1 MFLKGLIRFILFS
14 NIFYGI
20 CAVALCIE
28 TSFQQQIPILH
39 PLFYVI
45 IFCITIIYYTYA
57 YVNENNEPSM
67 NANERSIWYFEKRKI
82 LPFTQTFLLAI
93 FLLAIGLL
101 LYQKIIDFT
110 LIDLKTWLLL
120 LVFPFL
126 AVLYYGNSFTGKGF
140 YSLRKF
146 GLFKPFLIGLIW
158 AGTVSIIP
166 IFFYELTHQSNYV
179 FQPTTLFLVVKN
191 WLYISVLCILFDL
204 KDYATDHNV
213 QLKTFIVRL
222 GLRKTLFSVVL
233 PMAVGSW
240 SIFLSLS
247 LAKHFPPARILFN
260 SIPFIL
266 LIIVSYSMYQRKS
279 ILYYLAIIDGLML
292 VKAVFGITSML
303 FTK

>member
-1 MFLKGLIRFILFS
+1 MFWKKLIKFILFS
-14 NIFYGI
+14 NVFYGI

-39 PLFYVI
+39 PLFYVV
-45 IFCITIIYYTYA
+45 IFCVTILYYTYA
-57 YVNENNEPSM
+57 YINENSEPIM

-82 LPFTQTFLLAI
+82 FPFTQTFLLILSI
-93 FLLAIGLL
+93 FFIGILL
-101 LYQKIIDFT
+101 QKNIINFS

-120 LVFPFL
+120 LVFPLL
-126 AVLYYGNSFTGKGF
+126 AVFYYGNSITGKRF

-166 IFFYELTHQSNYV
+166 VFFYDLTHKSNYI

-204 KDYATDHNV
+204 KDYVTDHNL

-233 PMAVGSW
+233 PMAIGSW
-240 SIFLSLS
+240 SIFLSLA
-247 LAKHFPPARILFN
+247 LVKHFPPIRILFN
-260 SIPFIL
+260 SIPFVL

-303 FTK
+303 LTK